1 MKTTDLRM
9 FTEAWI
15 WLALARTMLLFLP
28 FRKLAPIL
36 GKKTF
41 PAQGEAEGLHY
52 SKDRLR
58 CIGTAIRRAGKRSP
72 WRTECFEQ
80 ALAGKLML
88 KARRMNS
95 TVFFG
100 VSKNMQKGNFNAHAW
115 LQCGNHVVTG
125 NKHLEQF
132 TVIACFKS

>member
-1 MKTTDLRM
+1 M
-9 FTEAWI
+9 FTEAWL

-36 GKKTF
+36 GEKIPP
-41 PAQGEAEGLHY
+41 PADQEDKHHEQDDKL
-52 SKDRLR
+52 LR
-58 CIGTAIRRAGKRSP
+58 IGTAILRAGNKSP

-80 ALAGKLML
+80 ALAGKFML
-88 KARRMNS
+88 KTRCMPS

-100 VSKNMQKGNFNAHAW
+100 VSKNRRKGNFNAHAW
-115 LQCGNHVVTG
+115 LRCGNCIVTG
-125 NKHLEQF
+125 DKHLEQF